1 MSILNIFENK
11 KLKEEFNTL
20 QENYSLLEQKIKQ
33 KESEINS
40 IKVEKIRFFNT
51 ISEQNKEI
59 EQLETKVREM
69 EIISKRLQ
77 EEKIKLEREIFS
89 LKDKNLILENKNLE
103 LISRKQV
110 LYREY
115 SRLKEENLSIKSEE
129 KKYLI
134 VNLIKELKKSIFLK
148 QNIKKSNEIKK
159 SFEEKIHLLEKEKDN
174 ENEQSKIEFETK
186 LNTVIREKNELIIL
200 KNQLEG
206 RLLKKDRIN
215 ERIKEELS
223 KALKEKETLKNE
235 TLEIRREI
243 SEIEASF
250 GDLEKELVVK
260 NTKIQDLTIKLEN
273 LTWQKKEKE
282 SKLSEDERNIK
293 KLENEKNFQ
302 KLQYDI
308 LEIELKNLKKSY
320 TELKSQTNI
329 LEEQFKAEK
338 NKNLELYKE
347 IDEYKA
353 KLKSI
358 QETKV
363 NTVDTGVEIK
373 AKKTEIEETPI
384 KLVTSPKE
392 DNKIIIPMKEQVK
405 KEEVPKIQPEKKA
418 DPVLTKLENAIKKQ
432 NSTNLKWDNYKDFL
446 NNRFNLIEFL
456 KTFSSEDFQN
466 IFFQVKDKRIIKKV
480 QEKFFSN
487 ILIRLKLK
495 LPLTNMDIEKIIPLY
510 KELMEILYEEGYFE
524 KKIEAISNSNNDL
537 TVNENISEATQ
548 AKEEIQEEP
557 ISLVENN
564 DDITETDVEEVEV
577 IERIENSKIET
588 LAEPVTNTI
597 KDFND
602 LLNLGIKT
610 GEINIEDLKNIDYEN
625 EVNVY
630 DIYEA
635 IEILEERGIR
645 IIY

>member
-1 MSILNIFENK
+1 
-11 KLKEEFNTL
+11 
-20 QENYSLLEQKIKQ
+20 
-33 KESEINS
+33 
-40 IKVEKIRFFNT
+40 
-51 ISEQNKEI
+51 
-59 EQLETKVREM
+59 M

>member
-1 MSILNIFENK
+1 MIVGIS
-11 KLKEEFNTL
+11 
-20 QENYSLLEQKIKQ
+20 NYLLRWYCFLLLLYAISRQK
-33 KESEINS
+33 S
-40 IKVEKIRFFNT
+40 T
-51 ISEQNKEI
+51 ICCD
-59 EQLETKVREM
+59 RA
-69 EIISKRLQ
+69 
-77 EEKIKLEREIFS
+77 
-89 LKDKNLILENKNLE
+89 KDKNLILENKNLE

>member
-33 KESEINS
+33 KEIEINN
-40 IKVEKIRFFNT
+40 IKVEKANFFHT
-51 ISEQNKEI
+51 ISSQNKEI
-59 EQLETKVREM
+59 GLLEATVREM
-69 EIISKRLQ
+69 KRTSERLE
-77 EEKIKLEREIFS
+77 EEKLVLNKEMSE
-89 LKDKNLILENKNLE
+89 LKNKNFKLVSKMQS
-103 LISRKQV
+103 LFK
-110 LYREY
+110 EY
-115 SRLKEENLSIKSEE
+115 ILLKEEIFLSKNKS
-129 KKYLI
+129 KKDGI
-134 VNLIKELKKSIFLK
+134 IDLIKELKKAIFYK
-148 QNIKKSNEIKK
+148 ETIENSNKIRKKL
-159 SFEEKIHLLEKEKDN
+159 EEKINILEENNNEIEKFKIESKAKINSIAKEK
-174 ENEQSKIEFETK
+174 S
-186 LNTVIREKNELIIL
+186 ELITLIEQL
-200 KNQLEG
+200 KE
-206 RLLKKDRIN
+206 RLFTKDKIN
-215 ERIKEELS
+215 EKIKDELS
-223 KALKEKETLKNE
+223 RALKHNEILNNKILDIRKEH
-235 TLEIRREI
+235 

-320 TELKSQTNI
+320 TELKSQNNI

-363 NTVDTGVEIK
+363 NTVDTKVEIK
-373 AKKTEIEETPI
+373 AEKTEIEETPI

-432 NSTNLKWDNYKDFL
+432 NSTNLKWDNYKEFL

-537 TVNENISEATQ
+537 TVNKNISEATQ
-548 AKEEIQEEP
+548 TKEEVQEEP

-577 IERIENSKIET
+577 IEKIESSKIET
-588 LAEPVTNTI
+588 VAEPVTNTI

-602 LLNLGIKT
+602 LLNFGIKT

>member
-1 MSILNIFENK
+1 M
-11 KLKEEFNTL
+11 
-20 QENYSLLEQKIKQ
+20 
-33 KESEINS
+33 
-40 IKVEKIRFFNT
+40 
-51 ISEQNKEI
+51 
-59 EQLETKVREM
+59 
-69 EIISKRLQ
+69 
-77 EEKIKLEREIFS
+77 
-89 LKDKNLILENKNLE
+89 
-103 LISRKQV
+103 
-110 LYREY
+110 
-115 SRLKEENLSIKSEE
+115 
-129 KKYLI
+129 
-134 VNLIKELKKSIFLK
+134 
-148 QNIKKSNEIKK
+148 
-159 SFEEKIHLLEKEKDN
+159 
-174 ENEQSKIEFETK
+174 
-186 LNTVIREKNELIIL
+186 
-200 KNQLEG
+200 
-206 RLLKKDRIN
+206 
-215 ERIKEELS
+215 
-223 KALKEKETLKNE
+223 
-235 TLEIRREI
+235 
-243 SEIEASF
+243 
-250 GDLEKELVVK
+250 
-260 NTKIQDLTIKLEN
+260 
-273 LTWQKKEKE
+273 
-282 SKLSEDERNIK
+282 
-293 KLENEKNFQ
+293 
-302 KLQYDI
+302 
-308 LEIELKNLKKSY
+308 KKSY

-597 KDFND
+597 KNFND
-602 LLNLGIKT
+602 LLNFGIKT